1 MAQRK
6 LSRVTMQFVKD
17 QLVDE
22 RLNYKFDAVAQRQ
35 EIAAIRWQHK
45 NYAGKYTRLHTPYGK
60 LEVCH
65 DWGGWMVRR
74 DGAPLVHTRSPR
86 PVNFASQRVAKAGGL
101 VHLMDGFGDAPPYKD
116 GLWWDIKRPTA
127 EHSVQIPDDFAVDPS
142 LSDDHECGR
151 QRLDQLLKESAAT
164 ASAADENLVLDLE
177 AVARSWQLPPPTWTK
192 RAHGCFELNTPY
204 GILVVRRL
212 VGWTVELNGRPLV
225 WAVGSEKVIFDKLE
239 HAKTSGLAHAPDYG
253 DIRFVDG
260 TWWDKRADN

>member
-6 LSRVTMQFVKD
+6 LTRITMQFVKD

-22 RLNYKFDAVAQRQ
+22 RLNYKFDAVAQR
-35 EIAAIRWQHK
+35 EDIAAIRWV
-45 NYAGKYTRLHTPYGK
+45 NRTRRGMPHWLCTPYGK
-60 LEVCH
+60 LEVWH
-65 DWGGWMVRR
+65 GIGLTVER
-74 DGAPLVHTRSPR
+74 DGAPLVHARSPR
-86 PVNFASQRVAKAGGL
+86 AAVFTSVPAAKAGGL
-101 VHLMDGFGDAPPYKD
+101 VHLMHGFGDAAPYKD

-127 EHSVQIPDDFAVDPS
+127 EHSVQTPDDFAVDPS
-142 LSDDHECGR
+142 LSDDHEWGR
-151 QRLDQLLKESAAT
+151 QRLDRLLKESAAT

-177 AVARSWQLPPPTWTK
+177 AVARSWQLPPPPWTK

-204 GILVVRRL
+204 GMLVVRRL